1 VRGDHRVEKSCN
13 ECRSTHGEGKPN
25 QLYFFESAK
34 DSLGMV
40 ISSSSR
46 PYGRTW
52 LRFCFSLLQHSCCAV
67 STSLL

>member
-1 VRGDHRVEKSCN
+1 M
-13 ECRSTHGEGKPN
+13 HGEGKPD
-25 QLYFFESAK
+25 QLYFFEIAK

-52 LRFCFSLLQHSCCAV
+52 LRFSDFPCFNIRVAQL
-67 STSLL
+67 